1 MKRLVKNE
9 KAKRKNKMQTS
20 NRINFLGIIPARYQ
34 STRFPGKPLVKI
46 DGKTMIQRVWENA
59 TLAMGQVVVATD
71 NEKIKT
77 EVENFGGKVIMTSPE
92 HPSGTDRCAEA
103 VDLFE
108 EATNQSIDVVL
119 NIQGDEP
126 FLDPEQIK
134 ELMAAYE
141 DPATKIATL
150 IKKLNENDDIFDPNE
165 PKVVIDKNNFALYFS
180 RSPVP
185 YLRNI
190 DKNEWIR
197 HTDYYKH
204 IGMYAFKRDTLKF
217 IAGLNKTSLES
228 AESLEQLR
236 WLENGL
242 QIKCLET
249 KIDSLS
255 VDSVEDLKRM
265 KAVGLLKKYVLPE

>member
-1 MKRLVKNE
+1 
-9 KAKRKNKMQTS
+9 MQTS
-20 NRINFLGIIPARYQ
+20 NKLNFLGIIPARYQ

-46 DGKTMIQRVWENA
+46 DGKTMIRKVWENA
-59 TLAMGQVVVATD
+59 TLALEKVVVATE
-71 NEKIKT
+71 NEKIKA

-103 VDLFE
+103 VDLYE
-108 EATNQSIDVVL
+108 QTSGQSIDVVL

-141 DPATKIATL
+141 DPETKIATL
-150 IKKLNENDDIFDPNE
+150 IKKLYENEDVFDPNE
-165 PKVVIDKNNFALYFS
+165 PKVVIDKNNYALYFS

-190 DKNEWIR
+190 DKSEWIS
-197 HTDYYKH
+197 HTDYFKH
-204 IGMYAFKRDTLKF
+204 IGMYAFKRDTLRF
-217 IAGLNKTSLES
+217 IAGLKKTRLES

-236 WLENGL
+236 WLETGL
-242 QIKCLET
+242 RIKCLET

-265 KAVGLLKKYVLPE
+265 ESVGLLKVYILPE

>member
-1 MKRLVKNE
+1 M
-9 KAKRKNKMQTS
+9 
-20 NRINFLGIIPARYQ
+20 
-34 STRFPGKPLVKI
+34 
-46 DGKTMIQRVWENA
+46 EN
-59 TLAMGQVVVATD
+59 VVVATD
-71 NEKIKT
+71 NKKIKA
-77 EVENFGGKVIMTSPE
+77 EVESFGGKVIMTSSE

-103 VDLFE
+103 VDVYE
-108 EATNQSIDVVL
+108 QTTGQSINVVL

-141 DPATKIATL
+141 DPETKIATL
-150 IKKLNENDDIFDPNE
+150 IKKLNENEDVFDPNE
-165 PKVVIDKNNFALYFS
+165 PKVVIDKNGFALYFS

-185 YLRNI
+185 YLQKI
-190 DKNEWIR
+190 DKSEWIG
-197 HTDYYKH
+197 HADYFKH

-217 IAGLNKTSLES
+217 IAGLKKTRLES

-236 WLENGL
+236 WLETGL
-242 QIKCLET
+242 RIKCLET

-265 KAVGLLKKYVLPE
+265 RTVGLLNEYVLPE